1 MTDFGLN
8 WIGSYF
14 TKRTQYIDCYRL
26 SSSIKE
32 RETDVPQA
40 FTLGPLLFM
49 VYMNDI
55 YIYIQSVMIL
65 IFHMLMMSTDNKLT
79 G

>member
-1 MTDFGLN
+1 MTDIGLN

-14 TKRTQYIDCYRL
+14 TKRTQYIDCYRI

-55 YIYIQSVMIL
+55 YIYTISDDLNFSYAHDV
-65 IFHMLMMSTDNKLT
+65 N